1 LAKLAN
7 LLAAVI
13 QTRLTTKHLAFQILF
28 ANMHFVVQL
37 IINLMVALWLCNRMW
52 HALRAVSLRDAM
64 NITDMDNIAMTNMDN
79 IAMTNMDNIAMT
91 NMDNMAM
98 TNMDNMTNMPNMS
111 MTSIPNMLDTY
122 TVVSD

>member
-1 LAKLAN
+1 
-7 LLAAVI
+7 
-13 QTRLTTKHLAFQILF
+13 
-28 ANMHFVVQL
+28 MHFV
-37 IINLMVALWLCNRMW
+37 VALWLCNRMW

-64 NITDMDNIAMTNMDN
+64 NITDMDNM
-79 IAMTNMDNIAMT
+79 AMT

-98 TNMDNMTNMPNMS
+98 TNMTNMDNMTNMS

>member
-1 LAKLAN
+1 
-7 LLAAVI
+7 
-13 QTRLTTKHLAFQILF
+13 
-28 ANMHFVVQL
+28 MHFVVQL

-64 NITDMDNIAMTNMDN
+64 NITDMDNMTMTNMDD
-79 IAMTNMDNIAMT
+79 MAMT
-91 NMDNMAM
+91 NMDNMA
-98 TNMDNMTNMPNMS
+98 MPNMS

>member
-1 LAKLAN
+1 
-7 LLAAVI
+7 
-13 QTRLTTKHLAFQILF
+13 
-28 ANMHFVVQL
+28 MHFVVQL

-64 NITDMDNIAMTNMDN
+64 NITDMDNMAMTN
-79 IAMTNMDNIAMT
+79 
-91 NMDNMAM
+91 M
-98 TNMDNMTNMPNMS
+98 TNMDNMTNMS

>member
-1 LAKLAN
+1 
-7 LLAAVI
+7 
-13 QTRLTTKHLAFQILF
+13 
-28 ANMHFVVQL
+28 MHFVVQL

-64 NITDMDNIAMTNMDN
+64 NIADMSNTP
-79 IAMTNMDNIAMT
+79 
-91 NMDNMAM
+91 NMAM
-98 TNMDNMTNMPNMS
+98 TNMNNMTNMTNMS